1 MSFHWLRKNLTYLPQ
16 EPKFIDGT
24 LLDNMIGAREIS
36 KNDFQQV
43 IHRIG
48 LEDMI
53 NSDPNGV
60 NMVLCNKGENL
71 PVGIRKRIA
80 LGRALF
86 IGGKLAI
93 MDEPTEGLDTAGR
106 NSVYQVIKQLVKDNK
121 TVIVATQDEELM
133 SNAKNIIDLDKKPV
147 PEIQSIN

>member
-1 MSFHWLRKNLTYLPQ
+1 
-16 EPKFIDGT
+16 
-24 LLDNMIGAREIS
+24 
-36 KNDFQQV
+36 
-43 IHRIG
+43 
-48 LEDMI
+48 
-53 NSDPNGV
+53 
-60 NMVLCNKGENL
+60 MVLSNKGENL

-86 IGGKLAI
+86 IGGKLVI
-93 MDEPTEGLDTAGR
+93 MDEPTEGLDEAGR
-106 NSVYQVIKQLVKDNK
+106 NSVYQVINELVEDNK

>member
-1 MSFHWLRKNLTYLPQ
+1 
-16 EPKFIDGT
+16 
-24 LLDNMIGAREIS
+24 
-36 KNDFQQV
+36 
-43 IHRIG
+43 
-48 LEDMI
+48 MI

-60 NMVLCNKGENL
+60 NLVLSNKGENL

-86 IGGKLAI
+86 IGGKLVI
-93 MDEPTEGLDTAGR
+93 MDEPTEGLDEAGR
-106 NSVYQVIKQLVKDNK
+106 NSVYQVINELVEDNK

-133 SNAKNIIDLDKKPV
+133 SKAKNIIDLDKKPV